1 MENIGTS
8 DKGILF
14 SLSYF
19 YKNSQKPKTYSWV
32 DAYYFQKGTE
42 IYGSLILDEDNN
54 PVFLAEPVVEESK
67 RAEEEYVRFY
77 AGNWLM
83 ASACVGALKVLENA
97 QEDIKKY
104 VEERS
109 LTLPKE
115 LWQRLP
121 ELYAE
126 YLLKDAEHTL
136 RAS

>member
-1 MENIGTS
+1 M
-8 DKGILF
+8 
-14 SLSYF
+14 
-19 YKNSQKPKTYSWV
+19 
-32 DAYYFQKGTE
+32 
-42 IYGSLILDEDNN
+42 LDEDNN
-54 PVFLAEPVVEESK
+54 PVFLAEPTAEELKKS
-67 RAEEEYVRFY
+67 EGEEYVRFY

-83 ASACVGALKVLENA
+83 ASACVGVLKVLENA
-97 QEDIKKY
+97 REDIEKY

-136 RAS
+136 RASYEKEKDKS